1 MPRGTD
7 IHGRPPL
14 LWRALEGG
22 EVRGRDW
29 EERIEGE
36 LRSGYRA
43 NKLILKRRKVKQTSK
58 QTKNRSTP
66 YLVRNCSMYL
76 SHPWNR
82 MALVK
87 V

>member
-36 LRSGYRA
+36 IVPTWAYGVLHG
-43 NKLILKRRKVKQTSK
+43 IQQTGQLCAES
-58 QTKNRSTP
+58 
-66 YLVRNCSMYL
+66 
-76 SHPWNR
+76 
-82 MALVK
+82 
-87 V
+87 